1 MLELSLWLASCTALA
16 APINVAQGA
25 AVTLNGTYGVLRVPD
40 PSNWP
45 QNPVAAGATLTDGLF
60 LPRATLWN
68 DGSVWWDA
76 FAPQGVS
83 ANNSIEIALGAVYM
97 IAGFTVQAD
106 DNDTYRIEYWNG
118 ASWITAWNI
127 PAVGGFGDQ
136 ARPDPD
142 DESAIFALGS
152 AITTDR
158 LRFTATGGDGYY
170 SVTEIKAFVPEP
182 ATLALLGAALAGLG
196 FSRRRKLN

>member
-1 MLELSLWLASCTALA
+1 MLGVSLWLASATALA
-16 APINVAQGA
+16 VPINVAEGA

-45 QNPVAAGATLTDGLF
+45 QNPVAPASTLTDGLF
-60 LPRATLWN
+60 LPRGTLWN
-68 DGSVWWDA
+68 AGSVWWDA
-76 FAPQGVS
+76 FAPEGVS
-83 ANNSIEIALGAVYM
+83 ANNSIEIDLGGVYM

-106 DNDTYRIEYWNG
+106 DNDTYRLEYWNG

-127 PAVGGFGDQ
+127 PAVGGAGDQ
-136 ARPDPD
+136 TRPDPD

-152 AITTDR
+152 AIATDR

-170 SVTEIKAFVPEP
+170 SVTEIRAFVPEP
-182 ATLALLGAALAGLG
+182 ATLALLGVALAGLG
-196 FSRRRKLN
+196 FSSRRRLD